1 MYYYTYHAFD
11 EFREEYRKKFGKE
24 VYVGPYM
31 QVRWCV
37 DLIPSFQCGDSI
49 LNFDAGALE
58 KRCQLRTKTRASSS
72 WECSGN
78 GSKTMLY
85 LKLPHSFQ
93 MQS

>member
-37 DLIPSFQCGDSI
+37 DLIPSF
-49 LNFDAGALE
+49 
-58 KRCQLRTKTRASSS
+58 
-72 WECSGN
+72 
-78 GSKTMLY
+78 
-85 LKLPHSFQ
+85 
-93 MQS
+93 